1 MVKKSTGIARAG
13 LGLLVLASFSVQA
26 SVLDLNQASADDL
39 AGVSG
44 VGPVQAERIVLH
56 RLTVGAFAS
65 LDDLKSVWGL
75 DPQIIH
81 RLRPHVAVH
90 PD

>member
-1 MVKKSTGIARAG
+1 MVKTNTGFARVA
-13 LGLLVLASFSVQA
+13 LGALLLTSVSVQA
-26 SVLDLNQASADDL
+26 SVLDLNQASADEL
-39 AGVSG
+39 ARVSG

-65 LDDLKSVWGL
+65 FDDLESVWGL
-75 DPQIIH
+75 DPQIIR
-81 RLRPHVAVH
+81 RLRPYVAVH

>member
-1 MVKKSTGIARAG
+1 VVKKSTGFTWAG
-13 LGLLVLASFSVQA
+13 LGVLLLASFSAEA
-26 SVLDLNQASADDL
+26 SVLDLNQASVAEL
-39 AGVSG
+39 AELRG

-56 RLTVGAFAS
+56 RQTEGAFVTF
-65 LDDLKSVWGL
+65 DDLESVWGL
-75 DPQIIH
+75 DPQFIR